1 MNKPIHKL
9 LCVLLL
15 VAVSSQIKAQINA
28 QLLGRYSIGTYNS
41 NGGVAEISAFD
52 PASKRMFVTNG
63 PDNTMRIVNLSNP
76 SSPSQI
82 SSISMAPYG
91 SDITSVACN
100 KKGIIAAA
108 ILDSNAKTNASSI
121 VFFDING
128 NFISK
133 VKVGANAD
141 NVVFTP
147 NGQKVLVANEG
158 EPNVGYT
165 IDPEGSV
172 SIIDVSGG
180 FAGLTQSNVQTAGF
194 TAFNGTTLDPKIR
207 IFGKIQSGG
216 SFLRNST
223 VAEDLE
229 PEYITV
235 SDDNSTAW
243 VTCQENNAVAVVNIN
258 TATVTALLPLGF
270 KNHNLAGNGL
280 DPSDRDNGSNGALA
294 KIDTFNVFGLYLPD
308 GISSYNV
315 GGQTYFITANEGDAR
330 ADWGTANN
338 EENRVGDA
346 AYVLDTVK
354 FGGASKV
361 AALKA
366 NTSLGRLTVT
376 NRYGDFNNDGKFDS
390 IFAFGARS
398 FSIWNGTTGALVWDS
413 KDEFE
418 QKTKTLFPSNFN
430 TGHTTNAMDDRSD
443 NKGPEPESVTVGKI
457 LDSTYAFVALER
469 MGGIMIYNITNPNSP
484 YFLQYI
490 NTRNFAVS
498 PSQANL
504 ATVGDL
510 GPEGI
515 VFVPR
520 NESPNGKD
528 LILLS
533 NEVSG
538 TVAVFQV
545 NSRSAFQ
552 MQVLHASDMESGID
566 APIDAPNFAAVLDTL
581 EGTYVNTVKLAS
593 GDCYIPSPFL
603 SAGEDASMQTPLRN
617 TVSSYYSGTS
627 AVRPA
632 IGRTDIAMMNIMGF
646 QGSAFGNHEFD
657 LGTPEVNSIIGVDI
671 RSNGADKRWVGAQ
684 FPYLSAN
691 LNFANDVNLSY
702 LTTTQR
708 LSVDSFKTS
717 PTITANSQKKG
728 IAPSAII
735 EMNGE
740 KIGIV
745 GATTQVLAAISS
757 PGATTVISGGSDNMP
772 ALAAVL
778 QPVIDSLR
786 AMGINK
792 IVLMSHLQQLANEK
806 ALAPL
811 LKGVDIIIAGG
822 SHSLCADGNDRIRVG
837 TTKVDKY
844 PILTVNNDNEPVA
857 ILNTT
862 AEWKY
867 VGRFVCD
874 FDANGV
880 LLTNLLDSTINGAY
894 AADTAMVTSL
904 YGSYSAG
911 FTAGSKGANVRTLTS
926 AIATVINNKDG
937 NKFGKASVFL
947 EGRRDFVRTE
957 ETNFGNLSSDAN
969 LWYARQY
976 DNQVKV
982 SIKNGGGIRSAIGNV
997 NSVGSATVLEKTLAN
1012 PSAGKLSGDISQLDI
1027 ENSLRFNNGL
1037 VIGRVNIAGLK
1048 RILEHG
1054 ISATKPGATPGQFP
1068 QVAGVSFSYDTT
1080 KVAGSKIQSLVIT
1093 DSTGKIEDIVYKNGS
1108 FLGDTSR
1115 TVKFVTLDFLYTG
1128 GDNYP
1133 FSANSNLRVN
1143 LDTAL
1148 KNAGIATFATIGKE
1162 QDAFAEYMGNIY
1174 SSTPYSLKDTSILG
1188 DKRIQLLNARNENI
1202 FAAGTGLST
1211 TQSPYLLPVKAGVVI
1226 NSVLSVGDSANGYK
1240 MVGIPD
1246 GLGAY
1251 DNGNGT
1257 FTLLMNHELTAT
1269 SGIVRAHGSTGS
1281 FVSKWV
1287 INKSNLAVVSGSD
1300 LMQNVNLYDTTT
1312 QTYTTYNA
1320 SNPSTKARF
1329 GRFCSADL
1337 PALSAF
1343 YNANTGKG
1351 TQEKIFMT
1359 GEETNDESRAIAHIV
1374 TGTNSGTSWELPALG
1389 KGAWE
1394 SAVASP
1400 NSGDKTIVA
1409 MPNDGTDGQLYF
1421 YIGNKTTTGTE
1432 IDKAGLNNGTPWG
1445 VKVTGF
1451 SVERTNSTTLS
1462 TLPAAG
1468 TRFSLVD
1475 LGNVKQK
1482 SGATFNTLSNTAG
1495 ITKFS
1500 RPEDGSWDP
1509 SSPNDFYFN
1518 TTDQLDQVND
1528 GIGTQVGRSRVWR
1541 LRFDD
1546 IKNPELGGTVEAV
1559 LDGTE
1564 GQVMLDNMTI
1574 DKYGHILLQED
1585 VGNAAHNGKMFQYT
1599 IGTDQLI
1606 QIAKHDPARFGDIG
1620 VGATAPFTQDEET
1633 SGIIDMEDILG
1644 AGMFIS
1650 VDQAHYPISG
1660 ELVEGGQL
1668 FTLFNPDSYNSA
1680 KGQGISSSAT
1690 PYILPV
1696 AAGVKTNA
1704 VLTVPDS
1711 AVNGYKMVGIPDG
1724 LGAYD
1729 NGNGTFTLLMNHEL
1743 TATSGIARAHGST
1756 GSFVSKWV
1764 INKSNLAVLSGS
1776 DLMQNVKLYDTTTQ
1790 TYTTYNASNPS
1801 TKARFG
1807 RFCSADL
1814 PALSAFYNANTGNG
1828 TQEKIFM
1835 TGEETNDESRAIAHI
1850 VTGTNAGTSWE
1861 LPALGKGAWE
1871 SAIASPNSGDKTVV
1885 ALPNDGTDGQVYFY
1899 IGNKTNTGTEID
1911 KAGLNNGTPWG
1922 VKVTGFSAERTNST
1936 TLNAL
1941 PAAGT
1946 RFSLVDL
1953 GNVKQKSGATFNT
1966 LSNTAGVTKF
1976 SRPED
1981 GSWDPSSPNDFY
1993 FNTTDQLDQVNDGIG
2008 TQVGRSRVWR
2018 LRFDDIKNPE
2028 LGGTV
2033 EAVLDGTEGQV
2044 MLDNMTIDKYGHILL
2059 QEDVGNAAHNGKM
2072 FQYTIGTDQLKQIA
2086 KHDPARFGDIG
2097 IAATSPFTQD
2107 EETSGIIDM
2116 EDILGAGMFI
2126 SVDQAH
2132 YLISGAA
2139 VEGGQLF
2146 TLFNPDSYNSSLTS
2160 GTNLN
2165 LSLFLQGLNLGSG
2178 KMIASPKA
2186 ANVNGLSNVADTVV
2200 VELHSS
2206 VTPFNTVYSNKSVI
2220 NTEGNGNFKFPSSI
2234 IGNSYYVV
2242 VKHRNSIETWSANPV
2257 QFSSNYTSYDFTI
2270 NSNKAFGN
2278 NLINDGTGRFMMY
2291 TGDIN
2296 QDGAV
2301 DFNDYPLIDI
2311 SSNNGD
2317 LGYFAT
2323 DLNGD
2328 ASVDFNDYPTLDINS
2343 ANGVLTIKP

>member
-1 MNKPIHKL
+1 MNKPIYKF

-15 VAVSSQIKAQINA
+15 VTVSSQINAQINA

-41 NGGVAEISAFD
+41 NGGVAEISSFD
-52 PASKRMFVTNG
+52 PGSKRMFVTNG

-76 SSPSQI
+76 ANPSQI

-108 ILDSNAKTNASSI
+108 ILDSNGKTNASSI

-147 NGQKVLVANEG
+147 NGQKILVANEG

-194 TAFNGTTLDPKIR
+194 TAFNSPAVIDSKIR
-207 IFGKIQSGG
+207 VFGRIQSGG

-229 PEYITV
+229 PEYITI
-235 SDDNSTAW
+235 SEDNSTAW

-258 TATVTALLPLGF
+258 AATVTDLLPLGF
-270 KNHNLAGNGL
+270 KNHRLAGNGL
-280 DPSDRDNGSNGALA
+280 DPSDRDNGSIGALA

-308 GISSYNV
+308 GISSYKV
-315 GGQTYFITANEGDAR
+315 GNQTYFITANEGDAR

-346 AYVLDTVK
+346 AYVLDTAK
-354 FGGASKV
+354 FGGTSNV
-361 AALKA
+361 TALRA
-366 NTSLGRLTVT
+366 NTALGRLTVT

-398 FSIWNGTTGALVWDS
+398 FTIWNGTTGALVWDS

-430 TGHTTNAMDDRSD
+430 TGHTTNALDDRSD

-469 MGGIMIYNITNPNSP
+469 IGGIMIYNITNPNNP
-484 YFLQYI
+484 YFVQYI
-490 NTRNFAVS
+490 NTRNFAVT

-581 EGTYVNTVKLAS
+581 EGTYPNTVKLAS

-617 TVSSYYSGTS
+617 TASSYYAGTQS
-627 AVRPA
+627 IRPA

-671 RSNGADKRWVGAQ
+671 RSNGADKRWIGAQ

-735 EMNGE
+735 QMNGE
-740 KIGIV
+740 RVGIV
-745 GATTQVLAAISS
+745 GATTQVLASISS
-757 PGATTVISGGSDNMP
+757 PGSTTVLSGGSDNMP

-792 IVLMSHLQQLANEK
+792 IIVMSHLQQLANEK

-822 SHSLCADGNDRIRVG
+822 SHSLCADGNDRIRIG
-837 TTKVDKY
+837 NTKVDNY

-862 AEWKY
+862 SEWKY

-911 FTAGSKGANVRTLTS
+911 FISGSKGANVRTLTS

-997 NSVGSATVLEKTLAN
+997 NSVGNATVLENTLAN
-1012 PSAGKLSGDISQLDI
+1012 PSAGKLRGDISQLDI

-1068 QVAGVSFSYDTT
+1068 QVGGVSFSYDTT
-1080 KVAGSKIQSLVIT
+1080 KANGNKIQSLVIV
-1093 DSTGKIEDIVYKNGS
+1093 DSTGKIDDIVYKNGS

-1133 FSANSNLRVN
+1133 FTANSNLRVN

-1148 KNAGIATFATIGKE
+1148 KNSGIATFAAIGKE

-1174 SSTPYSLKDTSILG
+1174 SSTPYSLRDTSILG
-1188 DKRIQLLNARNENI
+1188 DKRIQLLNARKENI

-1211 TQSPYLLPVKAGVVI
+1211 TQSPYLLPVKAGVII

-1300 LMQNVNLYDTTT
+1300 LMQNVKLYDTTT
-1312 QTYTTYNA
+1312 QTYITYNA

-1351 TQEKIFMT
+1351 TQEKIFMN
-1359 GEETNDESRAIAHIV
+1359 GEETNDESRAVAHIV
-1374 TGTNSGTSWELPALG
+1374 TGTNAGTSWELPALG

-1409 MPNDGTDGQLYF
+1409 LPNDGTDGQLYF

-1500 RPEDGSWDP
+1500 RPEDGAWDP

-1564 GQVMLDNMTI
+1564 GQVMLDNMAI

-1620 VGATAPFTQDEET
+1620 VAATAPFTQDEET

-1668 FTLFNPDSYNSA
+1668 FTLFNPDSYNS
-1680 KGQGISSSAT
+1680 
-1690 PYILPV
+1690 
-1696 AAGVKTNA
+1696 
-1704 VLTVPDS
+1704 
-1711 AVNGYKMVGIPDG
+1711 
-1724 LGAYD
+1724 
-1729 NGNGTFTLLMNHEL
+1729 
-1743 TATSGIARAHGST
+1743 
-1756 GSFVSKWV
+1756 
-1764 INKSNLAVLSGS
+1764 
-1776 DLMQNVKLYDTTTQ
+1776 
-1790 TYTTYNASNPS
+1790 
-1801 TKARFG
+1801 
-1807 RFCSADL
+1807 
-1814 PALSAFYNANTGNG
+1814 
-1828 TQEKIFM
+1828 
-1835 TGEETNDESRAIAHI
+1835 
-1850 VTGTNAGTSWE
+1850 
-1861 LPALGKGAWE
+1861 
-1871 SAIASPNSGDKTVV
+1871 
-1885 ALPNDGTDGQVYFY
+1885 
-1899 IGNKTNTGTEID
+1899 
-1911 KAGLNNGTPWG
+1911 
-1922 VKVTGFSAERTNST
+1922 
-1936 TLNAL
+1936 
-1941 PAAGT
+1941 
-1946 RFSLVDL
+1946 
-1953 GNVKQKSGATFNT
+1953 
-1966 LSNTAGVTKF
+1966 
-1976 SRPED
+1976 
-1981 GSWDPSSPNDFY
+1981 
-1993 FNTTDQLDQVNDGIG
+1993 
-2008 TQVGRSRVWR
+2008 
-2018 LRFDDIKNPE
+2018 
-2028 LGGTV
+2028 
-2033 EAVLDGTEGQV
+2033 
-2044 MLDNMTIDKYGHILL
+2044 
-2059 QEDVGNAAHNGKM
+2059 
-2072 FQYTIGTDQLKQIA
+2072 
-2086 KHDPARFGDIG
+2086 
-2097 IAATSPFTQD
+2097 
-2107 EETSGIIDM
+2107 
-2116 EDILGAGMFI
+2116 
-2126 SVDQAH
+2126 
-2132 YLISGAA
+2132 
-2139 VEGGQLF
+2139 
-2146 TLFNPDSYNSSLTS
+2146 SLTKGS
-2160 GTNLN
+2160 NLN
-2165 LSLFLQGLNLGSG
+2165 LSLLLQGLNLGNG
-2178 KMIASPKA
+2178 FMIASPKA
-2186 ANVNGLSNVADTVV
+2186 ATVSGLSNIADTIV

-2206 VTPFNTVYSNKSVI
+2206 VTPFNSIYTSKSVI
-2220 NTEGNGNFKFPSSI
+2220 NTEGNGNFQFPISI

-2257 QFSSNYTSYDFTI
+2257 QFTSNYTSYSFT
-2270 NSNKAFGN
+2270 SNASKALGN
-2278 NLINDGTGRFMMY
+2278 NLVNDGAGRFMIY

-2296 QDGAV
+2296 QDGSV
-2301 DFNDYPLIDI
+2301 DFNDYPALDI
-2311 SSNNGD
+2311 SSNIGD
-2317 LGYFAT
+2317 LGYFVT

-2328 ASVDFNDYPTLDINS
+2328 ASVDFNDYPTLDVNS
-2343 ANGVLTIKP
+2343 SLGVLAVKP